1 MSASEKTSPPPPN
14 YSEATGAS
22 SGPPPSLS
30 RRERNGISP
39 ETRRS
44 MEDERRPLPEGWV
57 RSFDPQTSHQ
67 FFVDTRQDP
76 PRAIWHHPLD
86 DEAYLA
92 TLDPAER
99 DHVGNLQRQWSQA
112 DVEDESTDE
121 DSDDD
126 DHGKPPHHF
135 WQRQKPDQKPEQGTA
150 KAAGKEEISGPHRLG
165 RRVKDAVTG
174 TTHEQREEQR
184 RRRAER
190 EADLYRQHQIFRRGL
205 EAAMRTKQP
214 QRLGDDDN
222 GRSVYLEPPGTRY
235 RGVTKVK
242 RLSDSVVEVF
252 YERGGGPHVEGGG
265 ENPRFVRAD
274 DEDDD
279 LDRGG
284 FGYGRGY
291 QRGGYAP
298 GYMRPYAPYGRPYG
312 YGYGGGMGLPMM
324 APLFGGMML
333 GGLLF

>member
-1 MSASEKTSPPPPN
+1 MSHPEKTPAAPPS
-14 YSEATGAS
+14 YSQATGTS
-22 SGPPPSLS
+22 SGSPPSLS

-86 DEAYLA
+86 DETYLS
-92 TLDPAER
+92 TLDPTER
-99 DHVGNLQRQWSQA
+99 DRVGTQQRRWSQA
-112 DVEDESTDE
+112 DIEDESTDE
-121 DSDDD
+121 DTDDE
-126 DHGKPPHHF
+126 GKHHHF
-135 WQRQKPDQKPEQGTA
+135 WQKQKQEQGTA
-150 KAAGKEEISGPHRLG
+150 SAGGEEQLSAPHRLG

-174 TTHEQREEQR
+174 TTHEQREQQR

-190 EADLYRQHQIFRRGL
+190 ETDLYRQHQIFRRGL
-205 EAAMRTKQP
+205 EAAMRTGQP
-214 QRLGDDDN
+214 QRLGDDDD

-235 RGVTKVK
+235 RGVTKVR

-252 YERGGGPHVEGGG
+252 YERGAGPRVEGGEEG
-265 ENPRFVRAD
+265 ARFVRAD
-274 DEDDD
+274 DDD

-284 FGYGRGY
+284 YGY
-291 QRGGYAP
+291 QTGGYAP